1 MDTKMDTKQKKRSHS
16 ETNGAQKAPKR
27 QKMSKASKKQKKA
40 AAAAPK
46 KQVAVDSLPWNE
58 VTMPDMFE
66 DAEGFYGLE
75 EVEDVEIIRDGDV
88 VKFVSSKI
96 QAKDDAD
103 EEFEGFGDEGEVDG
117 TAETDNTGEVKPI
130 SKPKEKS
137 TEKEPQ
143 AKKEKIE
150 KKAKPEKKEKK
161 EKPDTNEEEEKPPN
175 KKEKEKKQKQEKS
188 QNQPVD
194 KDAGLKQDPLKN
206 VFQALEEDAA
216 GEVDVSNWEELDL
229 SSNTLS
235 ALSKMGFSKPT
246 PIQTEAIPEV
256 LAGHD
261 VVGKASTGS
270 GKTLA
275 FGIPIVE
282 KWLEVYGELD
292 EDELKKSTRP
302 PTALILSPT
311 RELAHQLTEHITA
324 LCKNM
329 PTSPY
334 VAAVTGGLSVQK
346 QQRQLAK
353 ADIIIGTPGR
363 LWEVISSS
371 NELSAGLKQ
380 VRFLVIDEA
389 DRLLSDGHF
398 KEAEEILNALDRT
411 HGEEG
416 DDEEDSLPPRQ
427 TLVFSAT
434 FHKGLQQKLA
444 GKGKQSFKDE
454 SQSMEYLLKKLNFR
468 EEKPKFVDV
477 NPISQMAANLKEGMV
492 ECGGEEKDLYL
503 YSLLLHHP
511 NQRTLIFTNSI
522 HSVRRLTPMLQTLNI
537 PAHSIHSQMI
547 QKARM
552 RSIEK
557 FSRTNNTG
565 SVLVATDVAA
575 RGLDIGGV
583 QLVIHYHLPRTADM
597 YVHRSGRTAR
607 ASASGS
613 SIILCGP
620 EEVVGTRRLVA
631 KVHARNAAHAEDKK
645 SKFYIRSL
653 DIDRRVVSRLKPR
666 VTLAKKIA
674 DSAIAKEKKGHDD
687 EWVKNAAEELGVD
700 YDSEEF
706 EALGGGKK
714 GRGTGRR
721 LKEKEARGMSKG
733 EVGAMRAELREL
745 LSQRVNVGVSE
756 RYLTSGTVN
765 VNDLLKGAKG
775 EWLGE
780 VEGIGME
787 D

>member
-1 MDTKMDTKQKKRSHS
+1 MDTKQKKRSHS
-16 ETNGAQKAPKR
+16 ETNGSQKAPKR
-27 QKMSKASKKQKKA
+27 QKIQKQSKKQKKD
-40 AAAAPK
+40 APK

-75 EVEDVEIIRDGDV
+75 EVDDVEVVRDGDV
-88 VKFVSSKI
+88 VTFVSSKI
-96 QAKDDAD
+96 QPKKDDD
-103 EEFEGFGDEGEVDG
+103 EEFEGFGD
-117 TAETDNTGEVKPI
+117 DNEDDKIIEANDSSEVKPI
-130 SKPKEKS
+130 LKPTEES
-137 TEKEPQ
+137 TENEKPEGQKENL
-143 AKKEKIE
+143 E
-150 KKAKPEKKEKK
+150 KKPKPEKKQKK
-161 EKPDTNEEEEKPPN
+161 DKLDTKDQEEKLPN
-175 KKEKEKKQKQEKS
+175 KKEKKPKKEKAQQ
-188 QNQPVD
+188 QPID

-206 VFQALEEDAA
+206 VFEALEEDAA
-216 GEVDVSNWEELDL
+216 KEVDVSSWEELDL

-246 PIQTEAIPEV
+246 PIQSEAIPEV

-282 KWLEVYGELD
+282 KWLEAYGELD
-292 EDELKKSTRP
+292 EDELKKNTRS

-324 LCKNM
+324 LCKGM
-329 PTSPY
+329 PTSPW

-371 NELSAGLKQ
+371 NELSASLKQ

-389 DRLLSDGHF
+389 DRLLTDGHF

-411 HGEEG
+411 HGDE
-416 DDEEDSLPPRQ
+416 DDEEEDTLPPRQ

-468 EEKPKFVDV
+468 EDKPKFVDV

-537 PAHSIHSQMI
+537 PAHSLHSQMI

-607 ASASGS
+607 AAASGS
-613 SIILCGP
+613 SILLCGP

-631 KVHARNAAHAEDKK
+631 KVHAQNALHGEGKK

-653 DIDRRVVSRLKPR
+653 DIDRRVVARLKPR

-674 DSAIAKEKKGHDD
+674 DSALAKEKKGHDD
-687 EWVKNAAEELGVD
+687 DWVKNAAEELGVE
-700 YDSEEF
+700 YDEEEF
-706 EALGGGKK
+706 EALGGGRK

-721 LKEKEARGMSKG
+721 LKEKEARGMSKA
-733 EVGAMRAELREL
+733 EVGALRAELRAL
-745 LSQRVNVGVSE
+745 LAQRVNVGVSE

-765 VNDLLKGAKG
+765 VNELLKGAKG

-787 D
+787 DE